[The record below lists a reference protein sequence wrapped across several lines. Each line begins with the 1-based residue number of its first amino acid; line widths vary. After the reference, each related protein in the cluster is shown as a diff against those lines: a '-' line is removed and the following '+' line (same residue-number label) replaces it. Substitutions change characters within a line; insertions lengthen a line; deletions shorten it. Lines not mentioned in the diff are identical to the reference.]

1 MRCGPVFCR
10 SPYGFGTLSDICGVY
25 WRDFAIFA
33 RDISPLHET
42 EADIHVPR
50 RGEAGRPRGLLDHA
64 QTGGLG
70 LQPRL
75 PLLLLPRQGG
85 AVRRPPGRDGRPAAG
100 ALHKT
105 VHPGQRGRHRAVLL
119 ARRRAVAAGAGFL
132 PPGDGAAAQVR
143 RRQTDR
149 EHVADQRY
157 AGRRGV
163 VRPLRRQQFPG
174 RPLARRAR
182 GYPRR
187 LPPDQGRQTDL
198 RARDADGRD
207 VRAQRRGIQYAE
219 RRDCT
224 FRT

>member
-1 MRCGPVFCR
+1 MVTFLFPLSTPAVLCGPGAGPAALLPLSGRRPFAVSR
-10 SPYGFGTLSDICGVY
+10 RLSGFAVSETLLNIHGGYC
-25 WRDFAIFA
+25 RDFIIFV
-33 RDISPLHET
+33 RTFPLAYEIERHL
-42 EADIHVPR
+42 HVPR
-50 RGEAGRPRGLLDHA
+50 RREAGRPRCLLDDA
-64 QTGGLG
+64 QAGRLG

-85 AVRRPPGRDGRPAAG
+85 AVRRPAGRDERRTAG
-100 ALHKT
+100 TLRQTIHLR
-105 VHPGQRGRHRAVLL
+105 QRSRYGPVLL
-119 ARRRAVAAGAGFL
+119 ARRRAVAAGTGFL

-182 GYPRR
+182 GYP
-187 LPPDQGRQTDL
+187 
-198 RARDADGRD
+198 
-207 VRAQRRGIQYAE
+207 
-219 RRDCT
+219 
-224 FRT
+224 